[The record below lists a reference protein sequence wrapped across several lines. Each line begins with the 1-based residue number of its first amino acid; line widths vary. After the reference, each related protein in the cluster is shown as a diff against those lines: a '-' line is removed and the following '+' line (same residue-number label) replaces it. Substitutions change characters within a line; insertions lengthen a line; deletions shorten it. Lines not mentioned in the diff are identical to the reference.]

1 MTLIISLISMVFYF
15 SVKHFINEKYKDKMI
30 APVPADLILV
40 VLGTLFSYIFEFN
53 KTWDVKVVG
62 DIPLGLPVPKLPPFR
77 ILPNV
82 LSASISIAIVSFAM
96 NISMAKLFAKKYKY
110 ELAPNQV
117 DNLEVF

>member
-1 MTLIISLISMVFYF
+1 
-15 SVKHFINEKYKDKMI
+15 
-30 APVPADLILV
+30 
-40 VLGTLFSYIFEFN
+40 VLGTLFSYLFEFN

-62 DIPLGLPVPKLPPFR
+62 DIPVGFPAPKLPPFH

-82 LSASISIAIVSFAM
+82 FSASISIAIVSFAM

-117 DNLEVF
+117 DIF

>member
-1 MTLIISLISMVFYF
+1 MVFYYF
-15 SVKHFINEKYKDKMI
+15 VKHFINEKYKDKMI

-40 VLGTLFSYIFEFN
+40 VLGTLFSYLFEFN
-53 KTWDVKVVG
+53 KTWGVEIVG
-62 DIPLGLPVPKLPPFR
+62 EIPLGFPAPKLPPFK

-82 LSASISIAIVSFAM
+82 FSASISIAIVSFAM

-117 DNLEVF
+117 GNF